1 MRPAAWEALARVRSR
16 SVGPPLDPDLRVTL
30 NFHPDRLSRGRT
42 VLEHLR
48 LDGTYRSQFE
58 TGTSNGGLTAH
69 EGGARWRW
77 ERDIFGGA
85 YDDAPA
91 AERPVYG
98 ALDHRRGP
106 LGGAPR
112 FGSAYLRLTP
122 EVLGRTSFC
131 FPDSVFGPGLFGT
144 ADACDLVRHAEEY
157 ARRVRD
163 GVDEA
168 DEAREGGLLDAY
180 VEAHVHGRV
189 ELARDV
195 ELLALD
201 PCYRGTEI
209 EEQARALP
217 VSVRWHEGR
226 RLTVQEAER
235 HVAFRGPEAVELAR
249 RIARHGE
256 LDARVIGLAAAAG
269 ADPQLL
275 KRVWHLVA
283 RYGRPRG
290 LTDV

>member
-1 MRPAAWEALARVRSR
+1 MSKAAREALARVRSR
-16 SVGPPLDPDLRVTL
+16 SVGQPLDPDLRVTL
-30 NFHPDRLSRGRT
+30 NFHPDRHSRGRT

-48 LDGTYRSQFE
+48 FDRTYRSQFE

-69 EGGARWRW
+69 ESGARWRW

-85 YDDAPA
+85 YDDALA

-157 ARRVRD
+157 ARGVRE
-163 GVDEA
+163 GA
-168 DEAREGGLLDAY
+168 DEARDGGLLDAY

-201 PCYRGTEI
+201 PCYRGTEV

-217 VSVRWHEGR
+217 VPLRWHAGR
-226 RLTVQEAER
+226 WLTVQDAER
-235 HVAFRGPEAVELAR
+235 HVAFRGPEAVAFAR
-249 RIARHGE
+249 GIAPHGE